1 MLRNHLQLVLKV
13 KLMKLFPQCTFTFAF
28 CGEGAKGSWEA
39 GAPPI
44 TCTVAGMYFHSDGI
58 YEKFF

>member
-1 MLRNHLQLVLKV
+1 
-13 KLMKLFPQCTFTFAF
+13 MKLFPQCTFTFAF